1 MVRETDFTSDEV
13 IQSWEN
19 TRDKFLEIVE
29 KDRPDLYF
37 IFQELLDDKVIVT
50 KKKSIEEYF
59 RDKNI

>member
-13 IQSWEN
+13 VQSWED
-19 TRDKFLEIVE
+19 TRSKFLEIVE

-37 IFQELLDDKVIVT
+37 IFQELLDDKVVVT

-59 RDKNI
+59 KDKNI